1 MIEAGYLDHDP
12 LMRLINRKWYLRAI
26 TNAIIDSAIHVDGMT
41 QEEAMKL
48 MIEGGFQEEREA
60 AGKWVRAQLSS
71 AQLSTYFVGYQ
82 EHEALRADVEEA
94 WGDEFTLR
102 RYHDQLLSY
111 GSPPVR
117 FVRALMLNEPIT
129 DNRNP
134 EAVTAP

>member
-1 MIEAGYLDHDP
+1 MIDAGYLDNDP

-26 TNAIIDSAIHVDGMT
+26 TNAIIDSAIHVDGMS
-41 QEEAMKL
+41 EEQAMKL

-82 EHEALRADVEEA
+82 EHVALRADVEAA

-102 RYHDQLLSY
+102 RYHDQVLSY

-117 FVRALMLNEPIT
+117 FVRALMLSKPIPQAT
-129 DNRNP
+129 QAENT
-134 EAVTAP
+134 VAP